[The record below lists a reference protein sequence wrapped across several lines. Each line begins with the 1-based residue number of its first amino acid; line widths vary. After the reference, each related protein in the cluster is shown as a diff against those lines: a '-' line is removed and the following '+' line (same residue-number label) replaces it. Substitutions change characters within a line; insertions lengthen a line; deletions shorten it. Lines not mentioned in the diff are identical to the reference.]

1 MISVCNLDISP
12 PIAASSRGSGN
23 EDSAMAN
30 APGAALLEIALPLGA
45 AFSCKG
51 YDLVGRLLLL
61 PLMSRKTINAA
72 IRAPPIAQPTPTP
85 AAAPFDKP
93 FEVEDWWGLGFE
105 DEDDWLSAVP
115 VEDLVALAEAAEAY
129 KPVAEAGF
137 EEVVD
142 LLAELELVVELG
154 EVVTCFGKGLV
165 ATAAT
170 ELSRARGAPSTST
183 LSPLPP

>member
-1 MISVCNLDISP
+1 
-12 PIAASSRGSGN
+12 
-23 EDSAMAN
+23 MAN
-30 APGAALLEIALPLGA
+30 APGAGLLDIALPLGA

-72 IRAPPIAQPTPTP
+72 IRAPAIAQPMPTP

-93 FEVEDWWGLGFE
+93 FEDEDWWGLGFE

-115 VEDLVALAEAAEAY
+115 VKEPVVLAEAAEAD
-129 KPVAEAGF
+129 KFVAEADF

-142 LLAELELVVELG
+142 LPAELEVVVEPGVVVSGFG
-154 EVVTCFGKGLV
+154 EGLV

-170 ELSRARGAPSTST
+170 GLSRARGEPSTST
-183 LSPLPP
+183 LSSPPP